1 MKALEKL
8 TTQQKNLIILG
19 VAIGITIAVA
29 AGFYFYLY
37 TPKLQEIVVKKEE
50 LANKEKELKE
60 IQLLATELAFAQQ
73 NKQRLSSQLNKL
85 EKGLKS
91 EEYVPM
97 LLTEI
102 EKLAQETKTK
112 VASIVPTEMAGL
124 PPAMIDTGQGIQV
137 PVEYKEIML
146 NIPLECTYESLRDFL
161 DKLSKMPVIIVVNDL
176 RLSGGGTIDSFFGT
190 PKMMI
195 NLPTTI
201 YILPRGDVAKS
212 NL

>member
-19 VAIGITIAVA
+19 VVIGITIAVGA
-29 AGFYFYLY
+29 SFYLYLY
-37 TPKLQEIVVKKEE
+37 TPKVQEIIVKKEE
-50 LANKEKELKE
+50 LIQKEKELKE
-60 IQLLATELAFAQQ
+60 IQYLAMELALVQQ

-85 EKGLKS
+85 ERGLKS

-102 EKLAQETKTK
+102 EKLAQETKTR
-112 VASIVPTEMAGL
+112 VSSIVPTEMAGF
-124 PPAMIDTGQGIQV
+124 PPAMVDTGQGVQV
-137 PVEYKEIML
+137 PVEYKEMML

-176 RLSGGGTIDSFFGT
+176 RLSGGGALDTFSGT

-201 YILPRGDVAKS
+201 YILPRAEGPKS

>member
-8 TTQQKNLIILG
+8 TTQQKNLVILG
-19 VAIGITIAVA
+19 IAIGITIAVA
-29 AGFYFYLY
+29 VGFYLYLY
-37 TPKLQEIVVKKEE
+37 TPKMQEIEVKRGE
-50 LANKEKELKE
+50 LASKEKELKE
-60 IQLLATELAFAQQ
+60 IQLLATELALAQQ

-102 EKLAQETKTK
+102 EKLAQETKTR

-124 PPAMIDTGQGIQV
+124 PPAMIDTGQGVQV
-137 PVEYKEIML
+137 PLEYREMML

-161 DKLSKMPVIIVVNDL
+161 DKLTKMPVIIVVNDL
-176 RLSGGGTIDSFFGT
+176 RLSGGGAMDTFFGT
-190 PKMMI
+190 PKMMVS
-195 NLPTTI
+195 LPTTI
-201 YILPRGDVAKS
+201 YILPRGEEVKTG
-212 NL
+212 L